1 MDKVSNLMHR
11 PFVRACGRRFTL
23 VVLPAFAGFLIAVL
37 TANAESAPLYA
48 KLLGRLDSQ
57 HLADGSPFF
66 VKTAAPWT
74 DDRCTLKAG
83 TTLEGEIVHV
93 VHRGSGVKH
102 EEMGVLFHPFPCS
115 SDETQ
120 QLVPLLVAMEA
131 PRTSQQDDNP
141 LAKADLAD
149 SFASMVAS
157 HSPTG
162 MSGGGGTS
170 QGGATSRNPHV
181 SAAAANK
188 ELNGL
193 IKNGE
198 SPLRMAEVRGFSKLT
213 LTLPRLLTD
222 PTLLSSSHS
231 LLIDRDTRV
240 ALVLR
245 PIAGSEDRMASASSP
260 VAPAA
265 APTSTET
272 ASTAPAPKP
281 VPTVEEK
288 EQPEIDLCVETG
300 CAIAST
306 IATTGTKLDRTLSLR
321 TLGYRVRTNQVLR
334 SLTDDAA
341 VAFLGADQVL
351 VTFNAHP
358 LVRRSR
364 VEADRAIAPRMIRA
378 LVISATTGKLLQQQ
392 EWRVPQRG
400 PYLWPL
406 GEGHVLAHIGD
417 TLTIYGPNLA
427 VEHQWTPHGIIRLVR
442 ISPSRALVVAAIER
456 ERHTPEQHRRL
467 ADFLGPDRTV
477 EEDEDLTILDG
488 SLNVLGTE
496 PIDGDLALPAILD
509 SGLLLS
515 DAGARERW
523 MIQQLTWAHR
533 KQSIARV
540 NSSCPLRVETLPTN
554 LILLAGCGAGG
565 GSYWYKVVR
574 ADGKTLLT
582 GTMPTDSWVETAD
595 APPSGKVFAI
605 GIAEASRPVDFDT
618 GMVTSDFQ
626 SVTVS
631 VYRSQDGRRVYATRS
646 SHGAVN
652 RHSFALN
659 VTGDRLAILSGDAL
673 SLYRVRNQP

>member
-1 MDKVSNLMHR
+1 MQR
-11 PFVRACGRRFTL
+11 PFVRACGRRFAF
-23 VVLPAFAGFLIAVL
+23 VALPAFAGFLVA
-37 TANAESAPLYA
+37 AFMASAESAPLYA

-66 VKTAAPWT
+66 VKTAAPWKE
-74 DDRCTLKAG
+74 DRCTLKAG
-83 TTLEGEIVHV
+83 ATLEGEIVHV
-93 VHRGSGVKH
+93 VHRGPGVKH
-102 EEMGVLFHPFPCS
+102 EEMGILFHSLPCS
-115 SDETQ
+115 GDETQ
-120 QLVPLLVAMEA
+120 RLVPLLVAMEA
-131 PRTSQQDDNP
+131 PRATRQDDNA
-141 LAKADLAD
+141 LAKADMAD

-157 HSPTG
+157 HSPAG
-162 MSGGGGTS
+162 MSGGGGS
-170 QGGATSRNPHV
+170 SHGGATSGNPHV

-188 ELNGL
+188 ELKGL
-193 IKNGE
+193 IENGE
-198 SPLRMAEVRGFSKLT
+198 SPLRMAEVRGFSKVT

-222 PTLLSSSHS
+222 PTVLASSHS

-245 PIAGSEDRMASASSP
+245 PIAGSDAKIASVSSP
-260 VAPAA
+260 VAPD
-265 APTSTET
+265 APSASTET
-272 ASTAPAPKP
+272 TSTAPKP
-281 VPTVEEK
+281 VPAAEEK
-288 EQPEIDLCVETG
+288 EQPELELCVETG
-300 CAIAST
+300 CAVAST

-341 VAFLGADQVL
+341 VSFLGADQVL

-364 VEADRAIAPRMIRA
+364 AEADRAIAPRMIRA

-417 TLTIYGPNLA
+417 TLAIFGPNLA
-427 VEHQWTPHGIIRLVR
+427 LEHQWTPPGIVRLVR
-442 ISPSRALVVAAIER
+442 ISPSRELVVAAVER
-456 ERHTPEQHRRL
+456 ERHTPEQHSRL
-467 ADFLGPDRTV
+467 AEFLGPDRTV

-488 SLNVLGTE
+488 TLKVLGTE
-496 PIDGDLALPAILD
+496 PIDGDPALPAILD

-515 DAGARERW
+515 DAGASEKW

-533 KQSIARV
+533 KQSIVRV
-540 NSSCPLRVETLPTN
+540 NSSCPLRVDTLPTN

-565 GSYWYKVVR
+565 NTYWYKVVR
-574 ADGKTLLT
+574 ADGRTLLT
-582 GTMPTDSWVETAD
+582 GTMPNDDWVESAD
-595 APPSGKVFAI
+595 APPGGKVFAI
-605 GIAEASRPVDFDT
+605 GIAEASRPVDFDM
-618 GMVTSDFQ
+618 GMITSDFQ

-631 VYRSQDGRRVYATRS
+631 VYRSKDGRRVYTTHS
-646 SHGAVN
+646 SRGAVN

-659 VTGDRLAILSGDAL
+659 LTGDHLAILSGDAL
-673 SLYRVRNQP
+673 SLYRVRDQP